1 MEHATRNYVT
11 ASVTAMIAATL
22 LWNNHFLMMHSHG
35 QGSYKK
41 NSFSQTHQCLMFSFS
56 KSTYKFFTV

>member
-11 ASVTAMIAATL
+11 ASVTTMIAATL

-35 QGSYKK
+35 QGS
-41 NSFSQTHQCLMFSFS
+41 
-56 KSTYKFFTV
+56 